1 MFTVPGLVS
10 GIWLRALQPAAA
22 QSTHS
27 INYCYYHYY
36 YFFVMTTI
44 QRRGRCGMIHCLKP
58 FMYNMFQFFS
68 LSLKGNPPYHRWLL
82 SLKMLGDLAL
92 SSEAGISYA
101 WK

>member
-36 YFFVMTTI
+36 YFLCDDHNPTARML
-44 QRRGRCGMIHCLKP
+44 R
-58 FMYNMFQFFS
+58 NDS
-68 LSLKGNPPYHRWLL
+68 LP
-82 SLKMLGDLAL
+82 
-92 SSEAGISYA
+92 EAIYV
-101 WK
+101 

>member
-36 YFFVMTTI
+36 YFLCDDHSPTASS
-44 QRRGRCGMIHCLKP
+44 RMIHCLKP
-58 FMYNMFQFFS
+58 FM
-68 LSLKGNPPYHRWLL
+68 
-82 SLKMLGDLAL
+82 
-92 SSEAGISYA
+92 
-101 WK
+101 